1 MALMRVIDNLG
12 ESREEGSL
20 DREQGTGLG
29 VAYPGVTFGRAF
41 LGQRTPPPCGPDVY
55 EVWGRCPHIVSSK
68 HCTAV
73 LGWESGKRGGPGVA
87 S

>member
-41 LGQRTPPPCGPDVY
+41 LGQRTPPPM
-55 EVWGRCPHIVSSK
+55 WSRCI
-68 HCTAV
+68 
-73 LGWESGKRGGPGVA
+73 
-87 S
+87 

>member
-41 LGQRTPPPCGPDVY
+41 LGQRTPPHVVQMYMRFG
-55 EVWGRCPHIVSSK
+55 
-68 HCTAV
+68 A
-73 LGWESGKRGGPGVA
+73 GGLTL
-87 S
+87 